1 DCVPQMTSGLPMEE
15 SQMWRSGLRIARWMT
30 LVAVAAL
37 AGCRQP
43 REDRRELEARA
54 RNALEALR
62 THDMPRLA
70 ALVHPQKGVRF
81 SPHAYV
87 HADSDLVLTREELPR
102 LWTDTT
108 KRVWGRFDA
117 SGESIRLT
125 FPRYHRRLVHH

>member
-15 SQMWRSGLRIARWMT
+15 SQMWGSGLRVARWMM

-62 THDMPRLA
+62 THDMPRHA

-81 SPHAYV
+81 SPYAYV
-87 HADSDLVLTREELPR
+87 HADMSFVQVRTP
-102 LWTDTT
+102 
-108 KRVWGRFDA
+108 G
-117 SGESIRLT
+117 
-125 FPRYHRRLVHH
+125 